1 MIGTSFAKRSWSGA
15 ELALATLAAALV
27 TALVFWALFG
37 FLPADRFEWGDI
49 ALESSVAAFF
59 LLSILARGWKIEV
72 MRSCTLL
79 VALVVLS
86 YSGLLNVLDEFFREP
101 QWLGDLDQFGLLL
114 GVVIMTFGL
123 RRDRDQVMQLIERE
137 RRAYDELHESESRY
151 RAVFRSLAFP
161 AFLVEPGGE
170 ILEANQAAQ
179 ELTGLRDG
187 GLIGTSLAK
196 LLQPPGLWDKLRRA
210 LESVGYVRT
219 EASLDR
225 ASGETRVLDV
235 QSATIRLSGRK
246 AFVALMRD
254 LTDEREAERQ
264 RYLLSQAVE
273 QMWDKLC
280 IADSAGRAQYA
291 NQAAWRPHPDL
302 GEGDFLATL
311 LAGTDVDP
319 REVWEVIRS
328 GKVWRNE
335 LVRQDESGRKVY
347 EDMMVSPVTIDSTG
361 ERFYLAIC
369 RDVTEKRKLE
379 QQLLQSQK
387 MQAVGSLA
395 AGIAHEFNNLLGGI
409 LGYVS
414 FLKQD
419 TKPDAPTYPDLLALE
434 QVVQRAADFTRQ
446 LLGFARQSSHR
457 EDLLSLNDIIRSVVN
472 LLSHTVSSSVHIET
486 DLQPDLPCV
495 KGDSAQLQQALL
507 NLCLNACDAMPD
519 GGKLQLSTRTVERDG
534 RTWVQLCV
542 VDTGKG
548 MDEETLS
555 RAFEPFFTTKP
566 RGKGTGL
573 GLSTTYSIV
582 QKHGGTIEVE
592 SHVGKG
598 TRFEIGLPA
607 AETGQKEEK
616 REPLLEEAAAA
627 LSATVLVV
635 DDEPAVLNVAQR
647 ALQHAGFRVLT
658 ASSADE
664 ALALLARTEGAVR
677 VAVVDVLLPDGDGR
691 ELADKIAERAPE
703 VQVILHSGYSAESE
717 EQTHAGA
724 HVVGFLR
731 KPVDPATL
739 VAEVRKV
746 LRGNYGSGG
755 LE

>member
-1 MIGTSFAKRSWSGA
+1 MVGASSARKCWGGA
-15 ELALATLAAALV
+15 ELALATLGAGLA
-27 TALVFWALFG
+27 TAIVFWAMFG
-37 FLPADRFEWGDI
+37 FLPTERFEWGDI
-49 ALESSVAAFF
+49 ALEASVAAFF
-59 LLSILARGWKIEV
+59 FLSILARGWKIEL
-72 MRSCTLL
+72 MGSCTLL
-79 VALVVLS
+79 AALVVLS
-86 YSGLLNVLDEFFREP
+86 YSGILNLLDEFFQEP

-123 RRDRDQVMQLIERE
+123 RRDRDQITQLIERE

-161 AFLVEPGGE
+161 AFLLDPSGE
-170 ILEANQAAQ
+170 ILEANQTAQ
-179 ELTGLRDG
+179 DLTGLRDG
-187 GLIGTSLAK
+187 ALIGTSLAN
-196 LLQPPGLWDKLRRA
+196 LLQPPGLWEKLRNE
-210 LESVGYVRT
+210 LENVGYVRA

-225 ASGETRVLDV
+225 ASGETRILDV
-235 QSATIRLSGRK
+235 QCATIRLGGRK
-246 AFVALMRD
+246 AFVALIRD

-291 NQAAWRPHPDL
+291 NQATWRSHPNLTD
-302 GEGDFLATL
+302 EDFLSTL
-311 LAGTDVDP
+311 LSGTGENP
-319 REVWEVIRS
+319 EAVWEVIRS
-328 GKVWRNE
+328 GKIWRKE
-335 LVRQDESGRKVY
+335 VVRQDESGRKTY
-347 EDMMVSPVTIDSTG
+347 EDMMVSPVEIESTG

-379 QQLLQSQK
+379 HQLLQGQK

-419 TKPDAPTYPDLLALE
+419 TEPDSPTYPDLLALE
-434 QVVQRAADFTRQ
+434 QVVNRAADFTRQ
-446 LLGFARQSSHR
+446 LLGFARQSSNR
-457 EDLLSLNDIIRSVVN
+457 EDLLSLNEIIRSVVN
-472 LLSHTVSSSVHIET
+472 LLSHTVSSTIHIDT
-486 DLQPDLPCV
+486 NLQPDLPLV
-495 KGDSAQLQQALL
+495 KGDSAQIQQAVL

-519 GGKLQLSTRTVERDG
+519 GGELRLSTETIERDG
-534 RTWVQLCV
+534 QIWVRLCV
-542 VDTGKG
+542 ADTGKG

-592 SHVGKG
+592 SEVGKG
-598 TRFEIGLPA
+598 TRFEITLPA
-607 AETGQKEEK
+607 ADGQEKADSEE
-616 REPLLEEAAAA
+616 RSLEEAAVA

-664 ALALLARTEGAVR
+664 ALALFSRTDGVVR

-691 ELADKIAERAPE
+691 ELADKMAAHSPE
-703 VQVILHSGYSAESE
+703 VRVILHSGYSADAE
-717 EQTHAGA
+717 EQSSSAPHI
-724 HVVGFLR
+724 VGFLR

-739 VAEVRKV
+739 VAEVRKA
-746 LRGNYGSGG
+746 LKAS
-755 LE
+755 